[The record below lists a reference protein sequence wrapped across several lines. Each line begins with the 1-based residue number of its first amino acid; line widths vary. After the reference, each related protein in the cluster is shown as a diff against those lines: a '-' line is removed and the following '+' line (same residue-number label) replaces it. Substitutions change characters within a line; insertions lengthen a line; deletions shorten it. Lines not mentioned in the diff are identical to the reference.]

1 MFLRYNFNYSIKH
14 LKVCFD
20 FSTSS
25 NNMSTAQRKSDHIRI
40 VLEENVKS
48 GLTNGFEKY
57 QFEHNALPEL
67 DLNQVDLTTTFLNH
81 RLKVPLLIS
90 SMTGGNEEAGLI
102 NRTLAIVA
110 QQAGMAMGVGSQR
123 AGLERPNSMES
134 FKVRQFAPDI
144 LLFANVGAV
153 QLNYG
158 YSISDC
164 QRAVDAIQADAL
176 FLHLNPLQEALQ
188 PEGNVDF
195 LGLLK
200 KIELVCKG
208 LSVPVLAKEVGWGI
222 SAEVARR
229 LAEAGVSAID
239 VAGAGGTSWSQVE
252 KFRIKDEM
260 RRNVAQDF
268 VDWGLS
274 TADCLVAVRQAV
286 PDLPLIASGGLA
298 SGIDA
303 AKGIALG
310 ASLAGMAGKF
320 LKAAAE
326 SENRLMALVDE
337 ISFQIR
343 VCMFSA
349 GVKDINTLKKVHL
362 IKK

>member
-1 MFLRYNFNYSIKH
+1 M
-14 LKVCFD
+14 
-20 FSTSS
+20 STS
-25 NNMSTAQRKSDHIRI
+25 QRKSDHIKI
-40 VLEENVKS
+40 VLEKNVKS
-48 GLTNGFEKY
+48 GLTSGFEKY
-57 QFEHNALPEL
+57 QFVHNALPEM

-81 RLKVPLLIS
+81 AVKVPLLIS
-90 SMTGGNEEAGLI
+90 SMTGGNEETGQI
-102 NRTLAIVA
+102 NRTLAVVA

-123 AGLERPNSMES
+123 AGLEEPRSMES

-195 LGLLK
+195 SGLLK
-200 KIELVCKG
+200 KIETVCKG
-208 LSVPVLAKEVGWGI
+208 LDVPVLVKEVGWGI

-229 LAEAGVSAID
+229 LASAGVSAID

-260 RRNVAQDF
+260 RRKVAEDF
-268 VDWGLS
+268 VEWGIS
-274 TADCLVAVRQAV
+274 TADCLVAVRQAL
-286 PDLPLIASGGLA
+286 PDMHLIVSGGIV

-310 ASLAGMAGKF
+310 ASIAGMAGCF
-320 LKAAAE
+320 LKAAML
-326 SENRLMALVDE
+326 SEARLMALVEE
-337 ISFQIR
+337 ITFQMR

-349 GVKDINTLKKVHL
+349 GAKDIGSLKKVRL
-362 IKK
+362 TNQ

>member
-1 MFLRYNFNYSIKH
+1 M
-14 LKVCFD
+14 
-20 FSTSS
+20 STS
-25 NNMSTAQRKSDHIRI
+25 QRKSDHIKI

-48 GLTNGFEKY
+48 ALTNGFEKF

-81 RLKVPLLIS
+81 SVKVPLLIS
-90 SMTGGNEEAGLI
+90 SMTGGNEETGRI
-102 NRTLAIVA
+102 NRTLAVMA

-123 AGLERPNSMES
+123 AGLEDPQRMES

-158 YSISDC
+158 YSASDC

-195 LGLLK
+195 SGLLK

-208 LSVPVLAKEVGWGI
+208 LNVPVLVKEVGWGI
-222 SAEVARR
+222 SADVARH
-229 LAEAGVSAID
+229 LASAGVAAID

-252 KFRIKDEM
+252 KFRIQEQM
-260 RRNVAQDF
+260 RRKVAGDF
-268 VDWGLS
+268 VEWGIS
-274 TADCLVAVRQAV
+274 TADCLTSVRQAL
-286 PDLPLIASGGLA
+286 PNLPLIASGGLV
-298 SGIDA
+298 SGMDA
-303 AKGIALG
+303 VKAIALG
-310 ASLAGMAGKF
+310 ASLVGMAGRF

-326 SENRLMALVDE
+326 SEDRLMSLVDE
-337 ISFQIR
+337 ITFQMRI
-343 VCMFSA
+343 CMFSA
-349 GVKDINTLKKVHL
+349 GAKDIEALKKCTW
-362 IKK
+362 